1 MKRTKLTKLIAVAII
16 ASISVTSFTACGN
29 SKKTQ
34 ENKPSVEDS
43 VSKVETTLTNA
54 KLDGEEAPS
63 DGTTLTTMMTFTPAP
78 AGHGNPAVNGGPDW
92 SMEPIMYDYLCG
104 YSSKPEKTFKPS
116 LLESYEFKDKVLTL
130 KLRQGLKWSDGSP
143 LNADDLLCNLY
154 MDMTVNKIAYYA
166 ESVTKVNDVTV
177 QVKYNTDASLI
188 LDYMLKSP
196 IRYAKKVYGK
206 WSDVFQDAFTK
217 NREAKPDGNYK
228 FTKEGDDKVAAATVE
243 FDNYLPDIKQALCS
257 GPYMPTTVT
266 SSEMIFERNPNYR
279 TKMKIEKIKGIRPTS
294 TESSAVAVMNK
305 EYDAEGMGLSLD
317 MAQKVAENNKETIRQ
332 MLIPEY
338 SELGFCFNVNKAPTD
353 DVKVRKAIAYIIDK
367 AQIAPVSEPGM
378 RVGDQYA
385 VGLPPS
391 IRDKYFDKD
400 FLSTLDDY
408 TVNLDKAKELLKEAG
423 WKESGG
429 KWVDSSGQSP
439 EIKIAGVGEF
449 PAYVVMGEAA
459 TNMLKDFGL
468 NASFT
473 PKESAAYN
481 DYATSGDAAMVID
494 GFGSTTGTQHPFE
507 AYDSLSWYGKRMNI
521 KNPDKGDQVY
531 KDPVTGE
538 DFKYTE
544 KLLELFRTKNDS
556 EVTEKAK
563 DFAKFFNDSMY
574 FIPITEKFYIYR
586 IHNNKLSMS
595 PAKTGEQLSDFY
607 WSGTTSALLGK
618 MLRDNQVYY
627 IK

>member
-1 MKRTKLTKLIAVAII
+1 MKKTKLTKLIAVAII
-16 ASISVTSFTACGN
+16 ASISVTSFTGCGS
-29 SKKTQ
+29 SKKVQT
-34 ENKPSVEDS
+34 EKANVEDS
-43 VSKVETTLTNA
+43 VTKVETALKNA

-104 YSSKPEKTFKPS
+104 YSSQPQKTFKPS
-116 LLESYEFKDKVLTL
+116 LLDSYEFKDKVLTL
-130 KLRQGLKWSDGSP
+130 KLKQGLKWSDGSP

-166 ESVTKVNDVTV
+166 ESVTKLDDVTV
-177 QVKYNTDASLI
+177 QIKYNTDAALI

-217 NREAKPDGNYK
+217 NRETKSDGNYK

-257 GPYMPTTVT
+257 GPYMPITVT
-266 SSEMIFERNPNYR
+266 SSEMIFERNPSYR

-294 TESSAVAVMNK
+294 TESQAVAVMNK

-317 MAQKVAENNKETIRQ
+317 MAQKVAENNKDTIRQ

-338 SELGFCFNVNKAPTD
+338 SELGFCFNINKAPTD

-378 RVGDQYA
+378 RIGDQYA

-400 FLSTLDDY
+400 FLNTLDDY
-408 TVNLDKAKELLKEAG
+408 TVNLDKAKELLKDAG
-423 WKESGG
+423 WKEKGG
-429 KWVDSSGQSP
+429 KWVDANGESP

-473 PKESAAYN
+473 PKEAAAYN

-521 KNPDKGDQVY
+521 KSPDKGEQVY

-544 KLLELFRTKNDS
+544 KLLQLFRTTNDS

-574 FIPITEKFYIYR
+574 FVPITEKFYIYR

-595 PAKTGEQLSDFY
+595 PAKTGEELSDFY

-618 MLRDNQVYY
+618 MLRENQVYY